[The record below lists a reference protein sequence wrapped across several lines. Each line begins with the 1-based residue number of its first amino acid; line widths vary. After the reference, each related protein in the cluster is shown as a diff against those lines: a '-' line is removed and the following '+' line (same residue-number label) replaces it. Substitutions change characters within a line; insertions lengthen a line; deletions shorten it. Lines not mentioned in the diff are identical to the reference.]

1 MPNLTTSLDST
12 FQALADPTR
21 RAVVERLGRGP
32 ASVSELAKPFGMALP
47 SFMQHLR
54 MLEECGLV
62 ISEKTGRVRVC
73 RLQPGALTSLEGW
86 LERQHAT
93 WSQRLDQFD
102 AFVTELNQR
111 TEKK

>member
-1 MPNLTTSLDST
+1 MPNYQPTLDLT

-32 ASVSELAKPFGMALP
+32 ASVSDLAKPFGMALP
-47 SFMQHLR
+47 SFLQHLR
-54 MLEECGLV
+54 MLEDCGIV
-62 ISEKTGRVRVC
+62 SSAKTGRVRTV
-73 RLQPGALTSLEGW
+73 RLEPAAIARVEDW
-86 LERQHAT
+86 LAGQHAI

-111 TEKK
+111 TKK

>member
-12 FQALADPTR
+12 LQALADPTR
-21 RAVVERLGRGP
+21 RAVIERLGRGS
-32 ASVSELAKPFGMALP
+32 ASVSELARPFGMALP

-54 MLEECGLV
+54 MLEGCGLV
-62 ISEKTGRVRVC
+62 ISEKSGRVRTC
-73 RLQPGALTSLEGW
+73 RLQPEALTGLEGW

-102 AFVTELNQR
+102 AFVTEFNQR